1 MWSPGLAIPVDASLT
16 AVHRRRVH
24 ADTLLALASLAMVV
38 WEARRVRRGERHA
51 RTLFSLFLLCA
62 AGFTAFAVHGW
73 INAAN
78 R

>member
-1 MWSPGLAIPVDASLT
+1 M
-16 AVHRRRVH
+16 
-24 ADTLLALASLAMVV
+24 ALAALAMVV

-51 RTLFSLFLLCA
+51 RALFALFLLCA

-73 INAAN
+73 FSEAS